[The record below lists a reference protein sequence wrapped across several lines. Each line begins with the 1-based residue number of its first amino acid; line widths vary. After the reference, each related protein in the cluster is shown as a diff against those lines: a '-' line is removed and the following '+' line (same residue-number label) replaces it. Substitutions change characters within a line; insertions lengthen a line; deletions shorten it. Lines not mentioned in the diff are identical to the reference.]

1 MIESNEAREYYQIF
15 PDKISIPEYVFSALP
30 ATTFSCARFA
40 TASPPPAVSA
50 SNVDVYRIV
59 TLPFGTRG
67 SDAQQEMQDDEATP
81 DSSPGFPPSN
91 DVAMR

>member
-1 MIESNEAREYYQIF
+1 MN
-15 PDKISIPEYVFSALP
+15 
-30 ATTFSCARFA
+30 
-40 TASPPPAVSA
+40 A

-67 SDAQQEMQDDEATP
+67 SDARQEMQDDEATP